1 MSAKNDKASRSP
13 QERASEH
20 LKKMLRNAAV
30 GGAALGLS
38 GGCGSCGPMVCDP
51 MPTPICDKNPT
62 TSDFMSQGRLNASA
76 EWQQSDAGARM
87 VHVSLSLYNEG
98 EAITFASDPALSGA
112 QLVGAKNDSTTL
124 TFDFVP
130 AAGVTEVQAIIQLDC
145 ATRPEVLKLGFG
157 VGVSDAGAVVT
168 VSSLEPKTSR

>member
-51 MPTPICDKNPT
+51 MPTPICNKSPT
-62 TSDFMSQGRLNASA
+62 TGTFLNSSSHSATWKQVADGGALGVEVSIQLYGDGETITFSADPSLTDAALGAVKRDGASITF
-76 EWQQSDAGARM
+76 SFVPGAGATK
-87 VHVSLSLYNEG
+87 V
-98 EAITFASDPALSGA
+98 EAIL
-112 QLVGAKNDSTTL
+112 QV
-124 TFDFVP
+124 
-130 AAGVTEVQAIIQLDC
+130 DC
-145 ATRPEVLKLGFG
+145 ATIPEVLKLSFD
-157 VGVSDAGAVVT
+157 VSSPSAGAAVT
-168 VSSLEPKTSR
+168 ITSLE